1 LEIFQNY
8 GHFFFRP
15 NVFFILSSKWL
26 LDVSYGYYPDDPG
39 TRWTRTADLGIAG
52 LVTYPLDHE
61 VLVDIIISELPDE
74 LLGRGI

>member
-8 GHFFFRP
+8 GHFFFLRR
-15 NVFFILSSKWL
+15 NVFFILFSKWL
-26 LDVSYGYYPDDPG
+26 PGVSYGCCLDDPG

-61 VLVDIIISELPDE
+61 VPVDMIISELPDE
-74 LLGRGI
+74 L